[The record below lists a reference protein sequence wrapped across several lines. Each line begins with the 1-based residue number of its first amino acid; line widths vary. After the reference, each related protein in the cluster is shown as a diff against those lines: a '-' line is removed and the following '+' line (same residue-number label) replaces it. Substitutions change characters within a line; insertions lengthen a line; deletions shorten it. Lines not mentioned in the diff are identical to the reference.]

1 MIKELLLL
9 LFTILDAMEN
19 IKEHWEGVYKT
30 KTPDQVSWTQVKPI
44 NSLRL
49 IENSNI
55 SKDAKIIDIGGGDSN
70 LVDYLLEEGYTNIT
84 VLDISGEALERAKKR
99 LGNKAHQVKW
109 IESNI
114 TTFTPTEQYDVW
126 HDRAVFHFLTVEETQ
141 AYTQLVT
148 KAVKENLIIATF
160 SKQGPLK
167 CSGLEIIQYNA
178 EDLNELFKES
188 FTLKDSFYEDHITP
202 FDTKQNFVYCHFKKN
217 K

>member
-1 MIKELLLL
+1 M

>member
-1 MIKELLLL
+1 
-9 LFTILDAMEN
+9 MEN

-70 LVDYLLEEGYTNIT
+70 LVDYLLEEGYTDIT
-84 VLDISGEALERAKKR
+84 VLDISREALERAKKR
-99 LGNKAHQVKW
+99 LGNKAQKVKW

-114 TTFTPTEQYDVW
+114 TTFTPTEQYEIW
-126 HDRAVFHFLTVEETQ
+126 HDRAVFHFLTAEETQ
-141 AYTQLVT
+141 VYTQLVS
-148 KAVKENLIIATF
+148 KVVKENLIIATF

-167 CSGLEIIQYNA
+167 CSGLDIIQYNA
-178 EDLNELFKES
+178 EDLNELFKDS
-188 FTLKDSFYEDHITP
+188 FTLKDNFYEDHITP

>member
-9 LFTILDAMEN
+9 LFTILNAMEN

-70 LVDYLLEEGYTNIT
+70 LVDYLLEEGYTDIT

-99 LGNKAHQVKW
+99 LGNKAYQVKW

-141 AYTQLVT
+141 VYTQLVA

-167 CSGLEIIQYNA
+167 CSGLEIIQYNT
-178 EDLNELFKES
+178 EDLNELFKDS

>member
-9 LFTILDAMEN
+9 LFTILNAMEN

-70 LVDYLLEEGYTNIT
+70 LVDYLLEEGYTDIT

-99 LGNKAHQVKW
+99 LGDKAHQVKW
-109 IESNI
+109 IESDI

-141 AYTQLVT
+141 TYTQLVA
-148 KAVKENLIIATF
+148 KAAKENLIIATF

-167 CSGLEIIQYNA
+167 CSGLEIIQYNT

>member
-141 AYTQLVT
+141 AYTQLVA

>member
-9 LFTILDAMEN
+9 LFTILNAMEN

-49 IENSNI
+49 IKNSNI
-55 SKDAKIIDIGGGDSN
+55 SKDAKIIDIGGGDSI
-70 LVDYLLEEGYTNIT
+70 LVDYLLEEGYTDIT

-99 LGNKAHQVKW
+99 LGDKAYQVKW

-141 AYTQLVT
+141 VYTQLVA

-167 CSGLEIIQYNA
+167 CSGLEIIQYNT
-178 EDLNELFKES
+178 EDLNELFKDS

>member
-1 MIKELLLL
+1 
-9 LFTILDAMEN
+9 MEN

-70 LVDYLLEEGYTNIT
+70 LVDYLLEEGYTDIT

-99 LGNKAHQVKW
+99 LGNKAYQVKW

-141 AYTQLVT
+141 VYTQLVA

-167 CSGLEIIQYNA
+167 CSGLEIIQYNT
-178 EDLNELFKES
+178 EDLNELFKDS